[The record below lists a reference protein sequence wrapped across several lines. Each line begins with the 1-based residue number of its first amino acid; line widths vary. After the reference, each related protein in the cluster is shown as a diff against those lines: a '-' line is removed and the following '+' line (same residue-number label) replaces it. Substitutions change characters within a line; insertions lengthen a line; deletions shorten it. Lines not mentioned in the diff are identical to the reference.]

1 MRHGNAAICVLWLAT
16 AACGVRGPSPAVSTI
31 EQYLDALRSGRPRD
45 AYDLLSDTTRRTLSF
60 DEFARQW
67 KHTQAERSWQIE
79 ALETG
84 IKGNPNTRELA
95 RMAYTGGNVMYLQR
109 EGNAWR
115 LETDLAS
122 AVHAKRPRDVIERFA
137 NAIARRDI
145 AAALDL
151 LTRRRREA
159 MAKQVEGFLSGLG
172 EQIDNPGFAGVRS
185 TPDSGV
191 RRRIDSRL
199 DHFGL
204 DRAELRWDDRNFRYR
219 IMLRKEA
226 GDWRIDDIY
235 IRPVPQRE
243 GPDSA
248 GKSDPSE

>member
-16 AACGVRGPSPAVSTI
+16 AACGVRGPSSPALSTV

-67 KHTQAERSWQIE
+67 KHTQAERSWQIQ
-79 ALETG
+79 ALESG
-84 IKGNPNTRELA
+84 IKGNPHARELA

-122 AVHAKRPRDVIERFA
+122 AVHAKRPRDAIERFA
-137 NAIARRDI
+137 SAIARRDI
-145 AAALDL
+145 TAALDL
-151 LTRRRREA
+151 LTRRRRNA
-159 MAKQVEGFLSGLG
+159 MAKQVEGFLSGVG
-172 EQIDNPGFAGVRS
+172 KQIDG
-185 TPDSGV
+185 
-191 RRRIDSRL
+191 RL

-243 GPDSA
+243 DPDSA